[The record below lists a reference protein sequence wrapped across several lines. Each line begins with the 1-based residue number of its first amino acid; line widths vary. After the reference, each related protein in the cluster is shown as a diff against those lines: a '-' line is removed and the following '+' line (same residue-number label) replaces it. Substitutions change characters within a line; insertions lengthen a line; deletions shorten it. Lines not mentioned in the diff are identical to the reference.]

1 MFINGFDILWDEID
15 DYVADIKSIRSIDQF
30 TFTKPVTFFCS
41 ENGSGKSTLLEA
53 LAIKNGL
60 NPEGGTKNY
69 NFLRMIRILVCMNI
83 CVCGVLENRIGCI
96 SCVQKA
102 SIMSRQKKWNM
113 WMINI
118 HPKDI
123 MKNRMDRVSVHF

>member
-15 DYVADIKSIRSIDQF
+15 DYVADIKSIRSIDSF
-30 TFTKPVTFFCS
+30 MFTKPVTFFCG

-60 NPEGGTKNY
+60 NPE
-69 NFLRMIRILVCMNI
+69 RMIRILVCMNI

-123 MKNRMDRVSVHF
+123 IKNRMDRVSVHF